1 MNLLLLIAAILPH
14 DAVTN
19 HERGFSFVPVFA
31 SKDCERAGKCVTERD
46 RCSQPIARKAATV
59 LCTTPVDPVAR
70 ESVDLIEV
78 NAMYDDSARLVFDQL
93 LFYDWSHDDGRYQ
106 LRAWRMVKWQTG
118 LRQSPTSHQLPRL
131 NNLTQR
137 YECRWMDGEVERV
150 ITAGEVRWTA
160 TMFDPELTE
169 RDHLPKEKRKELR
182 KPVAR

>member
-1 MNLLLLIAAILPH
+1 MILLLLIAAILPH

-70 ESVDLIEV
+70 ESVDRITV
-78 NAMYDDSARLVFDQL
+78 HAFYDDQARLVFDQL
-93 LFYDWSHDDGRYQ
+93 LFEDWSHNAERFQ
-106 LRAWRMVKWQTG
+106 LRAWRMVKSNT
-118 LRQSPTSHQLPRL
+118 QLPVFSVSRDC
-131 NNLTQR
+131 
-137 YECRWMDGEVERV
+137 YECRWQDGDMERV
-150 ITAGEVRWTA
+150 ISAKSVRRIA
-160 TMFDPELTE
+160 TQYDPEIEE
-169 RDHLPKEKRKELR
+169 RNHLPKEMRRELIR